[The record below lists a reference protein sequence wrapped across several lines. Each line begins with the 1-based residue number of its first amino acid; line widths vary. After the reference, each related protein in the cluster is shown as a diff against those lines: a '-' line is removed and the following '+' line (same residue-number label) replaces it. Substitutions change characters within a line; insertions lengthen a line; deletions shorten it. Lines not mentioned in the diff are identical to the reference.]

1 MTGSDRQ
8 DLYSVSVVIPAYNV
22 EKFVARAIDS
32 VLSQTRRADEIIVV
46 DDGSTDS
53 TAAEVS
59 KFGPRI
65 RFVRQENAGAS
76 AARNAGIE
84 AATSEWIAFLDA
96 DDEWLPEKLQLQI
109 EHLKRNPDLVWTT
122 ANFYRCL
129 CNENRHAPNFEPDLA
144 QKVLGAKEYFK
155 DFFRTSLP
163 HICTCTDTMLIK
175 KKILQQAG
183 MFRVGQLMANDIDM
197 WFRIAYRW
205 PVIGFISKPLAV
217 YHMTIPQSISQKCRQ
232 FEIKRDLFRRHLKLA
247 AEHNRLDV
255 FKICVGRA
263 VTSWI
268 RSLLFENRPGHIRQL
283 MAEFDELLTRRFKM
297 IIGALL
303 IFPRA
308 TAVICHMI
316 SRVVRVL
323 HLRRHV
329 MRRPLPPQ
337 KTDGC

>member
-8 DLYSVSVVIPAYNV
+8 DLYSVGVVIPAYNA
-22 EKFVARAIDS
+22 EKFVARAIES

-53 TAAEVS
+53 TAAEVG

-65 RFVRQENAGAS
+65 RFVRQENGGAS

-109 EHLKRNPDLVWTT
+109 EHLKGNPVLMWTT

-129 CNENRHAPNFEPDLA
+129 CDENRRGCNVNPKLA
-144 QKVLGAKEYFK
+144 AKALGGKEYFD

-163 HICTCTDTMLIK
+163 HGCGWTGTMLIQK
-175 KKILQQAG
+175 EVLQEVG
-183 MFRVGQLMANDIDM
+183 MFRLGQLMANDLDM

-205 PVIGFISKPLAV
+205 PVIGFISRPLAI
-217 YHMTIPQSISQKCRQ
+217 YHMTVPQSISQKYKQ
-232 FEIKRDLFRRHLKLA
+232 FEITRDLIKRHLKLA
-247 AEHNRLDV
+247 AEYSRLDA
-255 FKICVGRA
+255 FKPCMSRM

-268 RSLLFENRPGHIRQL
+268 RRLLFENRPGHIREL
-283 MAEFDELLTRRFKM
+283 MAEFDELLTRSFK
-297 IIGALL
+297 IIIRLLL

-308 TAVICHMI
+308 TAVTCHMI
-316 SRVVRVL
+316 SRVVRAL
-323 HLRRHV
+323 HLRRQV
-329 MRRPLPPQ
+329 MRQPPPPQ

>member
-1 MTGSDRQ
+1 MTDSERQ
-8 DLYSVSVVIPAYNV
+8 DLYSVSVVIPAYNS
-22 EKFVARAIDS
+22 EKFVARAVNS

-59 KFGPRI
+59 KFGPKI
-65 RFVRQENAGAS
+65 RFVQQENAGAS
-76 AARNAGIE
+76 AARNAGVE

-109 EHLKRNPDLVWTT
+109 EHLMRNPDLVWTT

-129 CNENRHAPNFEPDLA
+129 CNENRIAPNFKPKLA
-144 QKVLGAKEYFK
+144 EKALASKEYFE
-155 DFFRTSLP
+155 DFFQTSLP
-163 HICTCTDTMLIK
+163 HTCAWTGTMVIK
-175 KKILQQAG
+175 KDILKNAG
-183 MFRVGQLMANDIDM
+183 LFRVGQLMANDLDM
-197 WFRIAYRW
+197 WFRIAYRR
-205 PVIGFISKPLAV
+205 PVIGFIPKPLAI
-217 YHMTIPQSISQKCRQ
+217 YHMTVSQSISQKYRQ

-268 RSLLFENRPGHIRQL
+268 RGLLFENRPGHIREL
-283 MAEFDELLTRRFKM
+283 MAEFDKLLTRRFKM

-308 TAVICHMI
+308 TAVICHGI
-316 SRVVRVL
+316 SCGGHYRLEKQTGSDYGSDR
-323 HLRRHV
+323 
-329 MRRPLPPQ
+329 
-337 KTDGC
+337 T